1 MKLDKLD
8 LNSYLNPNPLH
19 LRAGQHLKYPFDD
32 MCSEFGEDENEI
44 VDDFSD
50 YISEIEDTDKD
61 ETRNY
66 FRQKLQ
72 EDKNNRKNYWLLRQ
86 KW

>member
-8 LNSYLNPNPLH
+8 LNSYLNPNPNH
-19 LRAGQHLKYPFDD
+19 LRAGQRLKYPFDD
-32 MCSEFGEDENEI
+32 MCAEFGENENEI
-44 VDDFSD
+44 VDEFSD

-72 EDKNNRKNYWLLRQ
+72 EDKNNRKNY
-86 KW
+86 